1 LLSSVLTSLQNHQ
14 LKKKASSYWIR
25 SAIFVFAQRISVV
38 VFGFFNFVLV
48 TRLLTQKQLGAW
60 ALFLVITGFFE
71 LSKTSLLKN
80 AHIKFVSGNT
90 DTKTHIQVASSSF
103 LINSAITVLF
113 IFFLLFFSF
122 WLANVLHTGPDLQY
136 ALLWFIPG
144 LIAMVFYAHLEAVQQ
159 SFLDFK
165 GVFAGQF
172 IRQLLFLL
180 LLLFFYF
187 QKKPVQVHE
196 LAFYQS
202 LSILAGALVLFLYT
216 KQHLHLKFHPKLAWI
231 KKLSS
236 YGGYIFGSSMLSNI
250 SVNLDQ
256 ILTARYLPNSSVVV
270 AHYSV
275 AARICSFVDMPS
287 YAASDILFPKLVQAS
302 DNEGASRLK
311 YMYEKMMAILLS
323 FYLPTGLV
331 LVIFAKFA
339 IHIIAGP
346 AYVMA
351 ALILQLTIMNSF
363 LGIFQNQAANTLN
376 SSGMPFLCFKL
387 NAVSFIFKV
396 ACSFIFIQAVG
407 FYGAVIGGLVSSAAA
422 GFFWYFAIKKQWDI
436 SIVSVFKQIPD
447 VYKKLFQ
454 TVQNTITQKQTV
466 SM

>member
-1 LLSSVLTSLQNHQ
+1 LIQKNP
-14 LKKKASSYWIR
+14 SYWIR
-25 SAIFVFAQRISVV
+25 SASFVFAQRISVV
-38 VFGFFNFVLV
+38 GFGFLNFVLL
-48 TRLLTQKQLGAW
+48 TRLLTQKQLGVW
-60 ALFLVITGFFE
+60 ALFLVITALFE

-90 DTKTHIQVASSSF
+90 NTITHIQVASSSL
-103 LINSAITVLF
+103 LINAATTLLF
-113 IFFLLFFSF
+113 ILFLVFCSA
-122 WLANVLHTGPDLQY
+122 WLADVLHMGPDLQY
-136 ALLWFIPG
+136 TLLWFIPG
-144 LIAMVFYAHLEAVQQ
+144 LIAMVFYAHFEAVQQ

-172 IRQLLFLL
+172 VRQLLFLIVL
-180 LLLFFYF
+180 AIFYF
-187 QKKPVQVHE
+187 QKKTVQVHE
-196 LAFYQS
+196 LALYQS
-202 LSILAGALVLFLYT
+202 LTIVAGAIVLFLYT
-216 KQHLHLKFHPKLAWI
+216 KQHLHLQFKPTLEWV

-302 DNEGASRLK
+302 DNEGIHRLK
-311 YMYEKMMAILLS
+311 YMYEKMLAILLS
-323 FYLPTGLV
+323 FYLPTGLL
-331 LVIFAKFA
+331 LVVFAKLA
-339 IHIIAGP
+339 ISIIAGP
-346 AYVMA
+346 AYIMA

-376 SSGMPFLCFKL
+376 SSGMPYLCFKL

-396 ACSFIFIQAVG
+396 ACSFIFIQWIG
-407 FYGAVIGGLVSSAAA
+407 FYGAVTGALVSSAAA
-422 GFFWYFAIKKQWDI
+422 GFFWYFALKKQFNI
-436 SIVSVFKQIPD
+436 SVASIFKQIPD
-447 VYKKLFQ
+447 VYRKLFQ
-454 TVQNTITQKQTV
+454 TIQKTIGKKDQIAG
-466 SM
+466 